1 MVKIRSED
9 IKTIFDFKKWIKD
22 NTGTDK
28 EPADHILRLIIV
40 NISKQLN
47 DQKINSKLE
56 EYKIAHV
63 NQFLKDLSD
72 LNNKIDK
79 NEE

>member
-1 MVKIRSED
+1 MVKISSEN
-9 IKTIFDFKKWIKD
+9 IKTIFNFKKWIED
-22 NTGTDK
+22 NTESDK
-28 EPADHILRLIIV
+28 EPADHILKLIID
-40 NISKQLN
+40 NISEQLKN
-47 DQKINSKLE
+47 QKINSKLE

-63 NQFLKDLSD
+63 DQFLKDLSD

>member
-1 MVKIRSED
+1 MVKIRSEN
-9 IKTIFDFKKWIKD
+9 IKTIFNFKKWIKD

-28 EPADHILRLIIV
+28 EPADHILRLIIG

>member
-1 MVKIRSED
+1 MKKIRAEN
-9 IKTIFDFKKWIKD
+9 IKTIFNFKKWIED
-22 NTGTDK
+22 NTESDK
-28 EPADHILRLIIV
+28 EPADHILKLIID
-40 NISKQLN
+40 NISEQLKN
-47 DQKINSKLE
+47 QKINSKLE

-63 NQFLKDLSD
+63 DQFLKDLSD